1 VNECGERVGDMFGKW
16 WWTSVVGGR
25 RGPATVWSLLGGCLC
40 PGWAAGGWQ
49 RAAGSGQLAAGSWQ
63 HGSEAVL
70 HAASHTPMQAYLDPD
85 AGFKISMQV
94 GATSS
99 FAVFGCQPG
108 ACLAACLSVAC
119 L

>member
-1 VNECGERVGDMFGKW
+1 
-16 WWTSVVGGR
+16 
-25 RGPATVWSLLGGCLC
+25 
-40 PGWAAGGWQ
+40 
-49 RAAGSGQLAAGSWQ
+49 
-63 HGSEAVL
+63 
-70 HAASHTPMQAYLDPD
+70 MQAYLDPD